1 MRVFDFMN
9 NKTKWTLGFLGVT
22 AVAFVLELIA
32 SFDRSPNTQSW
43 TLLITRN
50 IPAVIT
56 FPVLG
61 VIIVWLILHFKKYYK
76 IAEEDKIN

>member
-1 MRVFDFMN
+1 MN

-22 AVAFVLELIA
+22 AVAFILELIA
-32 SFDRSPNTQSW
+32 SFDKSSDTQSW

-61 VIIVWLILHFKKYYK
+61 VIIFWLIFHFKKYYK
-76 IAEEDKIN
+76 IDKENK